1 MTKKTTYEM
10 AYELGYTAG
19 QMAGYA
25 KALSDIRGAK

>member
-1 MTKKTTYEM
+1 MEKTIEQM

-25 KALSDIRGAK
+25 KALRDMREGK